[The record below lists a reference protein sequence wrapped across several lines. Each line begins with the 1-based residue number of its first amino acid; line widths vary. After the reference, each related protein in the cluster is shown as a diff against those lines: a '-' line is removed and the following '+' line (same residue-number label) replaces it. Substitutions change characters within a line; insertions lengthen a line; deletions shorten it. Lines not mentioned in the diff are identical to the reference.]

1 MSEQTE
7 KPRIVCAANKY
18 FITLCDASFEI
29 MLIGAR
35 HWDSCMRDQFKR
47 LAYKVDRE
55 TEVQGFIDQ
64 FGKFYTRQEAFI
76 IAEENDQI
84 IRRVGGDNG
93 KLFSENLY

>member
-1 MSEQTE
+1 MSEQIV

-18 FITLCDASFEI
+18 LISLGDASFEI

-47 LAYKVDRE
+47 LVYKVDRE
-55 TEVQGFIDQ
+55 TEEQGFIDQ
-64 FGKFYTRQEAFI
+64 YGKFYTRQEAFV
-76 IAEENDQI
+76 IADENNQI

-93 KLFSENLY
+93 NLFSENLY

>member
-18 FITLCDASFEI
+18 FITLGDASFEI